1 MASLRNSWRIQ
12 KRVVTALMIREMT
25 TRFGRENIGFL
36 WVMVEPLLFAGLVA
50 LMWRVMKGPEEH
62 GVSVVAFVISG
73 YIPLTLFR
81 HALSKSIA
89 VFVANG
95 SLLYHRQVRIIDF
108 LLARFMIEMI
118 GGMMAFVFVSSVLF
132 AVGLFEIPENPTYLI
147 AGWLLYSLVTLSICF
162 VIAPLSEV
170 SEVLEKIIP
179 VTTYIIIP
187 ISGTFSMV
195 QWLTPTLREYMLWSP
210 FVTPMEMIRYGLFGD
225 RVTPYYSLPV
235 PLVFS
240 VVCLVIGLALCRRVR
255 KDMAV
260 E

>member
-1 MASLRNSWRIQ
+1 MGSLQEAWRIQ

-50 LMWRVMKGPEEH
+50 LMWRFMKGSEEH

-95 SLLYHRQVRIIDF
+95 SLLYHRQVRIVDF

-118 GGMMAFVFVSSVLF
+118 GGMMAFVFAACVLYTF
-132 AVGLFEIPENPTYLI
+132 GLFEPPAEPTYLI
-147 AGWLLYSLVTLSICF
+147 AGWLIYCMVTLSICF

-179 VTTYIIIP
+179 VTTYLIIP

-195 QWLTPTLREYMLWSP
+195 QWLTPTLRDYMLWSP
-210 FVTPMEMIRYGLFGD
+210 FVTAMELIRYGLFGD

-235 PLVFS
+235 PFTFS
-240 VVCLVIGLALCRRVR
+240 IICFAVGLAMCRKVR
-255 KDMAV
+255 KEMAV